1 MHARAHPAF
10 VAVLAVALVLLG
22 GCASGPADR
31 RSASADAVR
40 ARIVALLPPNVPD
53 RPGWA
58 VDIYGGFAALG
69 IEPSTPHIC
78 EVLAV
83 AEQESGYR
91 ADPTVPDLGRI
102 AREELERRA
111 DRAGVP
117 RLLLDG
123 ALQLKSPDSRTWAE
137 RIASAK
143 TEKQLSDVYEDFIAT
158 VPFGQRFL
166 AGYNPVRTGG
176 PMQVNVEFA
185 QRHVA
190 SKPYP
195 YRMSGSLRDEVFSRR
210 GGLYFGI
217 AHLLDYPTR
226 YDQPIYRFA
235 DYNAGQYASR
245 NAAFQQA
252 VAIAS
257 GQALDL
263 DGDLAL
269 PGDTSRTEAAVR
281 SIAARLDVNEAEIHR
296 ALELENRP
304 GLDDTRVYARTFAL
318 AERTQGRALPRAILP
333 RIELHSPKITRPLTT
348 EWFAR
353 RVDERYR
360 RCLAR
365 ATD

>member
-1 MHARAHPAF
+1 VCRTVQRFLMF
-10 VAVLAVALVLLG
+10 VVAAMALA
-22 GCASGPADR
+22 GCASGPTSNAPAKPDE
-31 RSASADAVR
+31 VR
-40 ARIVALLPPNVPD
+40 ARIVALLPASVPD
-53 RPGWA
+53 RAGWA
-58 VDIYGGFAALG
+58 VDIYGAFAALG
-69 IEPSTPHIC
+69 IEPSTPHVC
-78 EVLAV
+78 QVLAV

-117 RLLLDG
+117 RLLLNG

-137 RIASAK
+137 RIDAAK

-185 QRHVA
+185 ERQVKA
-190 SKPYP
+190 KPYP
-195 YRMSGSLRDEVFSRR
+195 YRMAGSLRDEVFSRR

-217 AHLLDYPTR
+217 AHLLDYPAH

-257 GQALDL
+257 GQSLDL

-269 PGDTSRTEAAVR
+269 PGDQTSRTEAAAR
-281 SIAARLDVNEAEIHR
+281 SIASRLDASESEIHR
-296 ALELENRP
+296 ALEQENRP
-304 GLDDTRVYARTFAL
+304 ELEQTRVYARVFAL
-318 AERTQGRALPRAILP
+318 AEQMQKRALPRAILP

-353 RVDERYR
+353 RVDDRYR

-365 ATD
+365 AAA